1 LATIALQADADSD
14 LVYNG
19 NPMKPWMRTL
29 LPVLKIVFSL
39 AILAA
44 VGRFFYRD
52 LVRAGTEGLWQHSVQ
67 PGWLVLSGVLY
78 ILGLGCSAWFWI
90 RLLRSVGQQPAA
102 LPAIRA
108 YYLGHLGKYLP
119 GKAWALVVRAGL
131 AQGAGVKVGVAGVT
145 SLYEVL
151 TTMASGA
158 LLAAV
163 LFAMGASDTS
173 APGDW
178 SALRRLFT
186 ERDPETSALDRKVLV
201 ALALGMLVLVGLP
214 ILPPVFNR
222 LVNRLR
228 SMKNL
233 LARQP
238 ASEMV
243 DPRQLHI
250 RMNVLLEGLAM
261 TAFGWMLLG
270 ASLWAVLQAVLDE
283 PRVMMIAEWGQLSA
297 ILSLAYVAGFIV
309 VFMPSGIGVREFFLR
324 MFLLPELSRQWTGE
338 KNSVVIAIWVVL
350 LLRLVWTAAEL
361 VTTAIVYWF
370 PSPRKE

>member
-1 LATIALQADADSD
+1 
-14 LVYNG
+14 
-19 NPMKPWMRTL
+19 MKPWMRTL
-29 LPVLKIVFSL
+29 LPIVKIVFSL

-52 LVRAGTEGLWQHSVQ
+52 LLRAGTEGLWQHSVQ
-67 PGWLVLSGVLY
+67 PGWLVLSGVFY

-90 RLLRSVGQQPAA
+90 RLLKSLGQRPAA

-131 AQGAGVKVGVAGVT
+131 AQGAGVKLGVAGVT

-151 TTMASGA
+151 TTMAAGA

-163 LFAMGASDTS
+163 LFAVGASDTS
-173 APGDW
+173 PPGDW

-186 ERDPETSALDRKVLV
+186 ERDPETSPLDRKVLV
-201 ALALGMLVLVGLP
+201 ALSLMMLVIVGLP
-214 ILPPVFNR
+214 ILPPIFNR

-228 SMKNL
+228 SLKNL

-238 ASEMV
+238 ASETI
-243 DPRQLHI
+243 DPRRLHI
-250 RMNVLLEGLAM
+250 KMIVLMEGLLM

-270 ASLWAVLQAVLDE
+270 ASLWAVIQAVIDE
-283 PRVMMIAEWGQLSA
+283 PRLMTLAEWCQLSA

-324 MFLLPELSRQWTGE
+324 VFLLPELSRKWTGE
-338 KNSVVIAIWVVL
+338 KNSLVIAIWVVL
-350 LLRLVWTAAEL
+350 LLRLVWTAAEM
-361 VTTAIVYWF
+361 VTNAIVYWF
-370 PSPRKE
+370 PSPKPD